1 MSDFETVPVEEMRAM
16 RLRIENDALRIE
28 RLLELLSEAYDY
40 RDVFLCPE
48 EVRQKIFDE
57 LERPK

>member
-28 RLLELLSEAYDY
+28 RLLELLSEAYYY
-40 RDVFLCPE
+40 RDVNLLPE
-48 EVRQKIFDE
+48 DVRQKIFDA
-57 LERPK
+57 LEPPK